1 MLGFSSQNAM
11 PENCDDTDLRS
22 GLKVTLVGLFVNL
35 ILGAIKVS
43 VGFLARS
50 QGLIADGVHTISDLL
65 SDIVTIVGLK
75 WGKSPTDDSHPF
87 GHGRIET
94 FFSLIV
100 GALLIGSGLYI
111 LIAAIM
117 SGMAGVRTVPG
128 ILATAVA
135 GLSFVTKEWLYRYTV
150 ITGKRIHSPVI
161 HVNAWHHRSDA
172 LSSIA
177 VMIGAAAGHLHE
189 SLAILDPVAAGV
201 VSVLIAYVGVSICWD
216 AVKEITDTAPDDH
229 VITLIRSC
237 ASESRGVK
245 DVHDIK
251 ARTSAGKIQMEIHIE
266 VDPQISV
273 AVGHTIA
280 KDVEQCLL
288 REISQIERVIV
299 HVDPHDPT
307 EKEPPKTLP
316 RPSERS

>member
-11 PENCDDTDLRS
+11 PANRDDTDLRR
-22 GLKVTLVGLFVNL
+22 GLKVTFVGLFVNL
-35 ILGAIKVS
+35 ILGATKVS
-43 VGFLARS
+43 VGLLARS

-111 LIAAIM
+111 MIAAIM
-117 SGMAGVRTVPG
+117 SGISGVGTVPG
-128 ILATAVA
+128 IYAAAVA

-161 HVNAWHHRSDA
+161 QVNAWHHRSDA

-189 SLAILDPVAAGV
+189 SPGH
-201 VSVLIAYVGVSICWD
+201 SG
-216 AVKEITDTAPDDH
+216 
-229 VITLIRSC
+229 
-237 ASESRGVK
+237 SRGCRSRLRPDRIRGSFHLLGCCK
-245 DVHDIK
+245 GNH
-251 ARTSAGKIQMEIHIE
+251 
-266 VDPQISV
+266 
-273 AVGHTIA
+273 GHGSRRSHNHSNS
-280 KDVEQCLL
+280 KL
-288 REISQIERVIV
+288 RERIPGRQGCARYQSKDLRGQNP
-299 HVDPHDPT
+299 DGNPH
-307 EKEPPKTLP
+307 
-316 RPSERS
+316 